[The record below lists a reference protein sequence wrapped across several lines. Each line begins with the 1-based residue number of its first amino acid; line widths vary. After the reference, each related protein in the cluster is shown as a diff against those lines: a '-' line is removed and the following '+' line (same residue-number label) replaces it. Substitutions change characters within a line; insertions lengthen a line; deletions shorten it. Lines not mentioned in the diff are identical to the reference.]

1 MKSAKKI
8 LALILAGVMALALL
22 TGCGKAT
29 SLNRTIAEGLAEH
42 TKLLLAQEE
51 NKNNISVSYQVPEL
65 SRDIAPLFDEN
76 WITKGR
82 NGDILNSKHM
92 VNDKSVED
100 TLTDILSPYISATSA
115 LTFLAADV
123 TDVKTPF
130 MEALNLTKS
139 RITFDNNIQS
149 IDLASVTSLK
159 IAVTHKTV
167 NGRTYVPLCIH
178 YGGVNLSPCPGA
190 LRPGAFLHS
199 GPNKKASPAAFPA
212 IARPG
217 PAGDA
222 LVLQKMRLTSALR
235 RGLRW

>member
-29 SLNRTIAEGLAEH
+29 SLDRTIAEGMAEYH
-42 TKLLLAQEE
+42 KSELAQLGG

-65 SRDIAPLFDEN
+65 RRDIAPLFDEN
-76 WITKGR
+76 WITQNDDGDNVLNENYKV
-82 NGDILNSKHM
+82 NGNKT
-92 VNDKSVED
+92 VKE

-115 LTFLAADV
+115 VTFRATDV

-130 MEALNLTKS
+130 MESVNLTNS

-149 IDLASVTSLK
+149 IDPASVTSLK

-167 NGRTYVPLCIH
+167 NGRTY
-178 YGGVNLSPCPGA
+178 A
-190 LRPGAFLHS
+190 LAVM
-199 GPNKKASPAAFPA
+199 
-212 IARPG
+212 IAE
-217 PAGDA
+217 
-222 LVLQKMRLTSALR
+222 S
-235 RGLRW
+235 